1 MPGFPV
7 EKSDNLLMQDMDND
21 GILDI
26 VCQKE
31 NKEVK
36 IYPVRNNVI
45 VYEPNNIVT
54 AILSNPA
61 VLVSSTVM
69 QATNHLFL
77 YGLYKNEVYKIN
89 YGIDQSQSRLLSA
102 AYTSTGNEI
111 RFSYQKLNSGYNYK
125 IGQGAVFPCI
135 DFTAPIWIT
144 TAKNGYS
151 GGTLFESLQF
161 SYEGGISHVQGLGFR
176 GFKTVNTID
185 GLRSWYG
192 KKIFDPTRYGILLKE
207 ETEQT
212 VSDFEYDFELRNDKT
227 VKSLLLKKTEEDLL
241 NDNTRITTYT

>member
-1 MPGFPV
+1 
-7 EKSDNLLMQDMDND
+7 MQDMDND

-54 AILSNPA
+54 ATLSNPA
-61 VLVSSTVM
+61 ILVPATVM

-111 RFSYQKLNSGYNYK
+111 RFSYQKMNSGYNYK
-125 IGQGAVFPCI
+125 IGQGAVFPYI

-144 TAKNGYS
+144 TAKDGYS
-151 GGTLFESLQF
+151 GGALFESLQF

-176 GFKTVNTID
+176 GFKTAC
-185 GLRSWYG
+185 
-192 KKIFDPTRYGILLKE
+192 
-207 ETEQT
+207 
-212 VSDFEYDFELRNDKT
+212 
-227 VKSLLLKKTEEDLL
+227 KS
-241 NDNTRITTYT
+241 RIRR